1 MDAIQR
7 NTDVASRFVGAAQDG
22 NATAK
27 RREAAAAETPAPAG
41 EASSVTLSRRAQ
53 EMAAARKVQES
64 DATAAQEDQQAQVQ
78 QMSLLNAQLRRAYA
92 GAEGSGGA
100 G

>member
-7 NTDVASRFVGAAQDG
+7 NPDAASRTVGAVQ
-22 NATAK
+22 TAGSAGTARK
-27 RREAAAAETPAPAG
+27 AAAETPESGSDATT
-41 EASSVTLSRRAQ
+41 VTLSRQARDLATRKAQ
-53 EMAAARKVQES
+53 ESEAAAVKEDARAES
-64 DATAAQEDQQAQVQ
+64 Q
-78 QMSLLNAQLRRAYA
+78 QMSLLNAQLRRAYM

>member
-7 NTDVASRFVGAAQDG
+7 NPDAISRAVGAVQ
-22 NATAK
+22 NTASTGAPRK
-27 RREAAAAETPAPAG
+27 AAAETPKPAG
-41 EASSVTLSRRAQ
+41 DDTTVTLSRQARELATRKAQ
-53 EMAAARKVQES
+53 ESEAAAVKE
-64 DATAAQEDQQAQVQ
+64 DAQAQSQ
-78 QMSLLNAQLRRAYA
+78 QMSLLNAQLRRAYM